1 VKLGTAVVGSVET
14 GETLFGDD
22 VNLVVGWSLI
32 LPQHAEAAGGGLIG
46 IPSSRVEE
54 PSASLDHKTPSYRPP
69 PKVPKCFASF
79 HLTER

>member
-1 VKLGTAVVGSVET
+1 MKLGTAVVGSVET

-54 PSASLDHKTPSYRPP
+54 PSASLDH
-69 PKVPKCFASF
+69 
-79 HLTER
+79 

>member
-1 VKLGTAVVGSVET
+1 LEFDS
-14 GETLFGDD
+14 
-22 VNLVVGWSLI
+22 
-32 LPQHAEAAGGGLIG
+32 AAARSRSSWWWIG
-46 IPSSRVEE
+46 IPSSREEEE

>member
-1 VKLGTAVVGSVET
+1 MAVVCSVET

-54 PSASLDHKTPSYRPP
+54 PSASLDH
-69 PKVPKCFASF
+69 
-79 HLTER
+79 